1 MTVVFIKE
9 FFMAREK
16 LGALLMLLFSI
27 AYGIGAIN
35 IPLSFLAQQETF
47 SSRTMPMALAVA
59 GIVFSVAIIVLPT
72 VDPDGKPSLGDVTK
86 GMEFRKTIYLILLMI
101 AYGLLMK
108 WIGFLIASAI
118 FLMVGFRILGEK
130 RLKIIVLGA
139 VPLVIF
145 LWFIMSLLLGVY
157 IAPGE
162 IFYIM
167 GII

>member
-1 MTVVFIKE
+1 
-9 FFMAREK
+9 MAREK
-16 LGALLMLLFSI
+16 LGALLMLIFSI
-27 AYGIGAIN
+27 AYGIGAFQ
-35 IPLSFLAQQETF
+35 IPLSYLAQQETF
-47 SSRTMPMALAVA
+47 TSKTMPMALAVA
-59 GIVFSVAIIVLPT
+59 GIVFSTAIILLPT
-72 VDPDGKPSLGDVTK
+72 VDPDGKPTFGEVTK
-86 GMEFRKTIYLILLMI
+86 GMEFKKTIYLILLMV
-101 AYGLLMK
+101 AYGLIMK

-118 FLMVGFRILGEK
+118 FLMIGFRILGEK
-130 RLKIIVLGA
+130 RLKVIVLGA